1 MDDFKPSGQL
11 DLARSLAREV
21 REFVDTR
28 VVPNEARL
36 ARESESSP
44 LLTEL
49 RAEARR
55 AGLWGVFYPP
65 SHGGKIGS
73 LEDYLLVAEQEGR
86 SEFSQGIFGSHSALD
101 AHMLLQYGTPELKT
115 LYLEPLAQGQAVSA
129 YAMTEPDKG
138 GSFPALLA
146 ASAQL
151 EGGHW
156 TINGR
161 KWFVCNSERA
171 NFFTVLARTG
181 EVDTPLSRA
190 LSMLI
195 VPADAPGFR
204 FERPIS
210 MLGRFL
216 GQGELS
222 FTDVKVPE
230 YHLLGHA
237 GAGIALMGKRLSI
250 GRLLRS
256 MNWIGLAER
265 CLDLMGERVHSERG
279 TASRLTDKQ
288 LVRQH
293 FVEVYQAISGARAL
307 IRIAARGVDAGRPND
322 VDINVAKMAA
332 SRAVCKAADSAVQLY
347 GAEGLSEL
355 MPIEGIFRIART
367 SRILDGADEALVSA
381 VGRRLIDD
389 YQQHGAYYFE

>member
-1 MDDFKPSGQL
+1 MGDFKLSSQAV
-11 DLARSLAREV
+11 LARSLAREV
-21 REFVDTR
+21 REFVDAR
-28 VVPNEARL
+28 VVPNEAQL
-36 ARESESSP
+36 AREGESSP
-44 LLTEL
+44 LLAKL
-49 RAEARR
+49 CAEARR
-55 AGLWGVFYPP
+55 KGLWGVFYPS

-101 AHMLLQYGTPELKT
+101 AHMLLQYGTPELKA
-115 LYLEPLAQGQAVSA
+115 LYLEPLAAGKAVSA
-129 YAMTEPDKG
+129 YAMTEPDTG
-138 GSFPALLA
+138 GSFPALLT
-146 ASAQL
+146 ASARL
-151 EGGHW
+151 EGGQW

-171 NFFTVLARTG
+171 HFITVLARTG
-181 EVDTPLSRA
+181 DADTALSKA

-230 YHLLGHA
+230 HHLLGHA

-265 CLDLMGERVHSERG
+265 SLDLMGERVHSERG
-279 TASRLTDKQ
+279 AACRLTDKQ

-293 FVEVYQAISGARAL
+293 FVEVYHAISSARAL
-307 IRIAARGVDAGRPND
+307 IRIAARGVDADKPND

-332 SRAVCKAADSAVQLY
+332 SRAVCKAADSAMQLY

-355 MPIEGIFRIART
+355 TPIEGIFRIART
-367 SRILDGADEALVSA
+367 SRILDGADEALVSS
-381 VGRRLIDD
+381 VGRKLMDD

>member
-1 MDDFKPSGQL
+1 
-11 DLARSLAREV
+11 
-21 REFVDTR
+21 
-28 VVPNEARL
+28 
-36 ARESESSP
+36 
-44 LLTEL
+44 
-49 RAEARR
+49 
-55 AGLWGVFYPP
+55 
-65 SHGGKIGS
+65 
-73 LEDYLLVAEQEGR
+73 
-86 SEFSQGIFGSHSALD
+86 
-101 AHMLLQYGTPELKT
+101 
-115 LYLEPLAQGQAVSA
+115 
-129 YAMTEPDKG
+129 
-138 GSFPALLA
+138 
-146 ASAQL
+146 
-151 EGGHW
+151 
-156 TINGR
+156 
-161 KWFVCNSERA
+161 
-171 NFFTVLARTG
+171 LARTG